1 MLCDTYSWSKDS
13 FFFLHIFGKPVA
25 FFTGLSLFH
34 VRATQFVVVEAAIAW
49 SARGSDR
56 SISEKAREK
65 ERRRKKRT
73 APTSEGKGG
82 NHGATAFCERGGW
95 AVLDSPSSL
104 FLCFLLS
111 SLFECLTKNTLY
123 TLKYSKQVKNN
134 MSQTSKLEKQSKHT
148 LSKYLC
154 RRVVIW
160 YVMESI
166 CTFGYI

>member
-1 MLCDTYSWSKDS
+1 MEV
-13 FFFLHIFGKPVA
+13 F
-25 FFTGLSLFH
+25 
-34 VRATQFVVVEAAIAW
+34 Q
-49 SARGSDR
+49 
-56 SISEKAREK
+56 EKKEGEK
-65 ERRRKKRT
+65 EGKRT

-82 NHGATAFCERGGW
+82 NHGAFFVRGGGW
-95 AVLDSPSSL
+95 VVLDSPSSL

-154 RRVVIW
+154 RRVVI
-160 YVMESI
+160 
-166 CTFGYI
+166 

>member
-104 FLCFLLS
+104 FLCFFLS
-111 SLFECLTKNTLY
+111 SLFECLTKNSLY
-123 TLKYSKQVKNN
+123 TLKYNKQVKNN
-134 MSQTSKLEKQSKHT
+134 ISQTSTGEKTK
-148 LSKYLC
+148 
-154 RRVVIW
+154 
-160 YVMESI
+160 
-166 CTFGYI
+166 